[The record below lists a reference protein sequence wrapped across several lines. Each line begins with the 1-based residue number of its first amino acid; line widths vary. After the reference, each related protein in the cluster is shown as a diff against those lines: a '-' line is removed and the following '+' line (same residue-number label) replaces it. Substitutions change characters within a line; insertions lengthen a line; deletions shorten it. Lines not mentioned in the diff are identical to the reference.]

1 MFLVFYIGRG
11 IPSPPKI
18 KFSQKTTRT
27 KQTTPKGIG
36 SVEGS
41 SLSSSTPPPPPQTLR
56 NYPLSTSVKRQLN
69 RTYPGLTKG
78 AEVAIPIGTRNSPVS
93 GQIPGMNF
101 ITD

>member
-1 MFLVFYIGRG
+1 MFRVFYIARG

-27 KQTTPKGIG
+27 KQTTPKKIG
-36 SVEGS
+36 PVVGS
-41 SLSSSTPPPPPQTLR
+41 PLSPSPPPPQSLR
-56 NYPLSTSVKRQLN
+56 NYPLSTSVKRQLI
-69 RTYPGLTKG
+69 RTSPRLTKG
-78 AEVAIPIGTRNSPVS
+78 AGVAIPIGSRSSPVS

>member
-1 MFLVFYIGRG
+1 MFLVFYKARG
-11 IPSPPKI
+11 IPSFLKI
-18 KFSQKTTRT
+18 NFSQKTIRT
-27 KQTTPKGIG
+27 KQTTPKKIG
-36 SVEGS
+36 SVVGS
-41 SLSSSTPPPPPQTLR
+41 SLSPSPPPPPPQSLR

>member
-1 MFLVFYIGRG
+1 MFLVFYIARG

-18 KFSQKTTRT
+18 KFSQKTST
-27 KQTTPKGIG
+27 KQTTPKQIG
-36 SVEGS
+36 SVEGP
-41 SLSSSTPPPPPQTLR
+41 SLSPSPPPPPPQSLR
-56 NYPLSTSVKRQLN
+56 NYPLSISVKRQLN